1 MDFWDVRL
9 ALEGL
14 AVAGVAA
21 AAVWQARRARR
32 LADARDRA
40 RAALESL
47 PARAIAAGRD
57 MCVAH
62 VNGAARRAGATGL
75 VGRAIG
81 SLLRDPHAMSRII
94 ASPGVRAHLEPVSI
108 CGEDAVLRLCVLRDA
123 YGEPSGAVATWTTTD
138 ETQEQQR
145 AGLRSTLDR
154 IPLNALLV
162 DRDGRIAHVNRPGA
176 RSLREL
182 CGGGPSE
189 WAGQPLS
196 QLFGASVPFSIQDE
210 HLEVTVGEERLEVST
225 MAMSGSR
232 VVTPGWL
239 VLWRSVTE
247 EQSQDET
254 MQRTVHELGSATEE
268 LTVAA
273 VQLMANSD
281 TAAERANRML
291 DRTREVTDNTHSVA
305 NATEQMSGTVK
316 EISLNTR
323 ELAAGIV
330 RAVAAVERSKEI
342 ADGLRDSAREI
353 SRVSET
359 ISDITDQT
367 NLLALNATIE
377 AAGAGDAGRGFAIVA
392 NEVKELAR
400 ETMSATGAIDA
411 QVRRMIKRSED
422 VAGAVSEVAEV
433 VEGVNSLATTLAAA
447 IEEQSTTTHEIASS
461 VSYAAES
468 ATEIG
473 REMETLFEAAHS
485 SAQTAESVRS
495 AAEQLNEMARTLEE
509 VRVVRCSGS
518 PRSAGSA

>member
-1 MDFWDVRL
+1 MDFP
-9 ALEGL
+9 ALRIVVEGL
-14 AVAGVAA
+14 AVTAVAA
-21 AAVWQARRARR
+21 AAVWQVRRAAR
-32 LADARDRA
+32 LRDERDHA

-47 PARAIAAGRD
+47 PARAIAAGPD
-57 MCVAH
+57 MRVAH
-62 VNGAARRAGATGL
+62 VNAAARRAGGAGL
-75 VGRAIG
+75 EGRGVGT
-81 SLLRDPHAMSRII
+81 LLRDPHAMSRIL

-123 YGEPSGAVATWTTTD
+123 SGDPSGAVATWTTTE

-162 DRDGRIAHVNRPGA
+162 DRDGRVAHVNRPGA
-176 RSLREL
+176 RSLRRL
-182 CGGGPSE
+182 CGGGPAD
-189 WAGQPLS
+189 WAGKPLS
-196 QLFGASVPFSIQDE
+196 ELFGVNVPFSMEDE
-210 HLEVTVGEERLEVST
+210 QVDVTLGEDRLEVST

-239 VLWRSVTE
+239 VLWRSVSE

-254 MQRTVHELGSATEE
+254 VQRTVHELGSATEE
-268 LTVAA
+268 LTAA
-273 VQLMANSD
+273 ARELIANSD
-281 TAAERANRML
+281 TAAQRATRML

-305 NATEQMSGTVK
+305 NATEQMSGTVN

-323 ELAAGIV
+323 ELAEGIV
-330 RAVAAVERSKEI
+330 RAVSAVERSKEI
-342 ADGLRDSAREI
+342 ADGLCDSAREI

-377 AAGAGDAGRGFAIVA
+377 AAGAGDAGRGFAVVA

-411 QVRRMIKRSED
+411 QVQRIIKRSED
-422 VAGAVSEVAEV
+422 VAAAVSEVAEV
-433 VEGVNSLATTLAAA
+433 VQGVHSLAATLATA
-447 IEEQSTTTHEIASS
+447 IEEQSNATDEIASS

-468 ATEIG
+468 ASEIG
-473 REMETLFEAAHS
+473 REMETLFEAARS
-485 SAQTAESVRS
+485 STQTAESVRA
-495 AAEQLNEMARTLEE
+495 AAEQLNEMARALEQ
-509 VRVVRCSGS
+509 VRVSS
-518 PRSAGSA
+518 S